1 MMPKN
6 AVEHVCHGHILMN
19 TINRDGDDIY
29 FVAKKKGLCISGIRG
44 TLSFNRKK
52 LTTGMLKSYLKSV
65 RLFSTFCTSWFAS
78 GKASQNLQRKNAI
91 YFLAKKKGLYI
102 SDIQGTLS
110 FNGKKLTSGML
121 KSYLKSVQLFSTFVH
136 HGLLVE
142 KHFRISN
149 EKMRKSAK
157 VARKLQQNHTLFDYH
172 TNDKCG
178 EEAIIAFEDED
189 INHFYK

>member
-1 MMPKN
+1 MVGFFKYLTGGYGGKMMPKN
-6 AVEHVCHGHILMN
+6 AVEHVYHVQIMIN
-19 TINRDGDDIY
+19 TISGDSDDIY
-29 FVAKKKGLCISGIRG
+29 FLV
-44 TLSFNRKK
+44 
-52 LTTGMLKSYLKSV
+52 
-65 RLFSTFCTSWFAS
+65 
-78 GKASQNLQRKNAI
+78 
-91 YFLAKKKGLYI
+91 KKKGLYI

-121 KSYLKSVQLFSTFVH
+121 KSYLKSVRLFSTFVH

-142 KHFRISN
+142 KHLRISN

>member
-1 MMPKN
+1 MVGFFKYLTGGYGGKMMPKN
-6 AVEHVCHGHILMN
+6 AVEHVYHVHIMIN
-19 TINRDGDDIY
+19 TISRNSDDIY
-29 FVAKKKGLCISGIRG
+29 FLV
-44 TLSFNRKK
+44 
-52 LTTGMLKSYLKSV
+52 
-65 RLFSTFCTSWFAS
+65 
-78 GKASQNLQRKNAI
+78 
-91 YFLAKKKGLYI
+91 KKKGLYI

-121 KSYLKSVQLFSTFVH
+121 KSYLKSVRLFSTFVH

-142 KHFRISN
+142 KHLRISN

-172 TNDKCG
+172 TNDHKHG
-178 EEAIIAFEDED
+178 EEAMTAFEDED

>member
-6 AVEHVCHGHILMN
+6 AVEHVCHVHILMN

-29 FVAKKKGLCISGIRG
+29 FLAKKIGLCISGIRG

-52 LTTGMLKSYLKSV
+52 LT
-65 RLFSTFCTSWFAS
+65 
-78 GKASQNLQRKNAI
+78 
-91 YFLAKKKGLYI
+91 
-102 SDIQGTLS
+102 
-110 FNGKKLTSGML
+110 SGML
-121 KSYLKSVQLFSTFVH
+121 KSYLKTVRLFSTFVH

-142 KHFRISN
+142 KHLRISN